1 MATVEVFQFFSGTNL
16 FPQIP
21 PIKRFRPQTILP
33 DTPDELYCDT
43 QLFRGQIALPLLNAT
58 NGPIYNGKT
67 VLIVLRQDPP
77 SPPAL
82 PGVSLALDI
91 ILWDQYGGPIPG
103 LGTTLVAYGEAVSVA
118 AFWDANTMTGQWIL
132 TRIA

>member
-1 MATVEVFQFFSGTNL
+1 LATVESFRFWSGTNL
-16 FPQIP
+16 LSS
-21 PIKRFRPQTILP
+21 PILRFRPQTILP

-43 QLFRGQIALPLLNAT
+43 QSFFGQIALPFLDST
-58 NGPIYNGKT
+58 NGPIYNGKS
-67 VLIVLRQDPP
+67 VLIALRQDPP
-77 SPPAL
+77 SPPAPPAAPNQL
-82 PGVSLALDI
+82 SI
-91 ILWDQYGGPIPG
+91 ILWDQYGGPIPF